1 MGDDFIRVTKSPE
14 VRRKELRDISEQLF
28 LEKGYEQTMV
38 SDIVRKA
45 DVAQGTFYYYFKS
58 KEAVLDEITD
68 KYISIIA
75 RSMEK
80 ISKDKNLTPI
90 EKLVKIFHFSLS
102 FSDDTRGV
110 MQYVHNEKNVH
121 LQRKFQQRIP
131 FETVG
136 PLAHIFKEGVEE
148 GIFNT
153 PYPEDAAK
161 AFNGISGMVLQGID
175 GADHNLEEIKRKF
188 IVIFD
193 FVERILGTEGGAISD
208 VYMKKVF

>member
-1 MGDDFIRVTKSPE
+1 
-14 VRRKELRDISEQLF
+14 
-28 LEKGYEQTMV
+28 MV
-38 SDIVRKA
+38 SDIVKKA
-45 DVAQGTFYYYFKS
+45 GVAQGTFYYYFKS

-68 KYISIIA
+68 KYIGIIA

-110 MQYVHNEKNVH
+110 MQYVHTEKNVH

-175 GADHNLEEIKRKF
+175 SADHNPEEIKRKF

-193 FVERILGTEGGAISD
+193 FVERILGTESGAISD
-208 VYMKKVF
+208 VFMEKA